1 VSDALYLK
9 AMLMTSPLAVTLG
22 ISLTIPL
29 AMAGDLYRGTPL
41 GWKTI
46 LGELLVLGSF
56 VANALMD
63 LAGTEEEEDGVGE
76 ERERERLLGEE
87 ERGRQEVG

>member
-1 VSDALYLK
+1 
-9 AMLMTSPLAVTLG
+9 MTSPLAVTLG

-46 LGELLVLGSF
+46 LGGVLVLGSF
-56 VANALMD
+56 VANGLMD
-63 LAGTEEEEDGVGE
+63 LASAEEEISALVEEEEWNEGE
-76 ERERERLLGEE
+76 TERLLGSEVD
-87 ERGRQEVG
+87 RQSSNV